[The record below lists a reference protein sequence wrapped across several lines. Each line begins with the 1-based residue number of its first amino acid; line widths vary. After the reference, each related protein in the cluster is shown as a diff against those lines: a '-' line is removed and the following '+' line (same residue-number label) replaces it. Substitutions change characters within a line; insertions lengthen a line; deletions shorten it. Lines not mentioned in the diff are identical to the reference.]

1 MIILGIDIGG
11 TNFRIGAVNEKN
23 ELVKFE
29 KVSVGTVFQS
39 GDILTDLATKIKE
52 FGENLDYAAVAIGFP
67 ATLNADRSRVIQAP
81 NIPFMEN
88 LPVCS
93 ELRETLGVPVYA
105 ERDVTYA
112 LCYDSNK
119 YELPNKGMT
128 CGIYFGTG
136 IGNAISINGMP
147 LVGAHGTAGEI
158 GHIPVAHSEEV
169 CGCGNVGCSEAVAG
183 GKALAK
189 LQREK
194 YPDTPIGDMFAFHSE
209 DTELRDFVDMMA
221 IVVATEVNILD
232 PDYMIL
238 GGGVFAMKGFPM
250 DYLTERIEER
260 VRKPLPLEELKLIY
274 AEDEPDKS
282 VVGAAIYARNKMI
295 Q

>member
-29 KVSVGTVFQS
+29 KVPVGTVFYS
-39 GDILTDLATKIKE
+39 GDILSDLTSKIKS
-52 FGENLDYAAVAIGFP
+52 FGEDLDYTAVAIGFP
-67 ATLNADRSRVIQAP
+67 ATLNADRSRVVQAP

-93 ELRETLGVPVYA
+93 VLREALGVPVYA

-112 LCYDSNK
+112 LCFDSNK
-119 YELPNKGMT
+119 YKIPNQGMT

-136 IGNAISINGMP
+136 IGNAISINGIP

-158 GHIPVAHSEEV
+158 GHIPVAHSEAV
-169 CGCGNVGCSEAVAG
+169 CGCGNIGCSEAVAG

-189 LQREK
+189 LQR
-194 YPDTPIGDMFAFHSE
+194 
-209 DTELRDFVDMMA
+209 
-221 IVVATEVNILD
+221 
-232 PDYMIL
+232 
-238 GGGVFAMKGFPM
+238 
-250 DYLTERIEER
+250 
-260 VRKPLPLEELKLIY
+260 
-274 AEDEPDKS
+274 
-282 VVGAAIYARNKMI
+282 
-295 Q
+295 

>member
-29 KVSVGTVFQS
+29 KVPVGTVFYS
-39 GDILTDLATKIKE
+39 GDILSDLTSKIKS
-52 FGENLDYAAVAIGFP
+52 FGEDLDYTAVAIGFP
-67 ATLNADRSRVIQAP
+67 ATLNADRSRVVQAP

-93 ELRETLGVPVYA
+93 VLREALGVPVYA

-112 LCYDSNK
+112 LCFDSNK
-119 YELPNKGMT
+119 YKIPNQGMT

-136 IGNAISINGMP
+136 IGNAISINGIP
-147 LVGAHGTAGEI
+147 LIGAHGTAGEI
-158 GHIPVAHSEEV
+158 GHIPVAHSEAV
-169 CGCGNVGCSEAVAG
+169 CGCGNIGCSEAVAG

-194 YPDTPIGDMFAFHSE
+194 YPDTSIGDMFACHSE
-209 DTELRDFVDMMA
+209 DAELRDFVDMMA

-250 DYLTERIEER
+250 DYLTERIEAR
-260 VRKPLPLEELKLIY
+260 VRKPLPLEELNLIY

-282 VVGAAIYARNKMI
+282 VVGAAIYARSKMK
-295 Q
+295 